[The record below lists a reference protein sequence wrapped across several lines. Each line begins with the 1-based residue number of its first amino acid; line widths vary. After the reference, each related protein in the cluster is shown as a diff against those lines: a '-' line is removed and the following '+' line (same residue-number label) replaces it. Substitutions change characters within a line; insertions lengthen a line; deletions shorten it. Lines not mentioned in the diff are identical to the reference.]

1 VAKKRSSAS
10 KKSKKH
16 TLKTLVKAI
25 DSHLKKLRK
34 AKKKKGN
41 TPQQKKALD
50 KHIGHLKRVRA
61 MTTDGCD
68 DFILAV

>member
-1 VAKKRSSAS
+1 MAKKRSS
-10 KKSKKH
+10 SKKH
-16 TLKTLVKAI
+16 TLKPLVKAV
-25 DSHLKKLRK
+25 DSHIKKLRK
-34 AKKKKGN
+34 AKAKKRA

-61 MTTDGCD
+61 MMTDGCD

>member
-1 VAKKRSSAS
+1 VAKKRSSS
-10 KKSKKH
+10 SKKH
-16 TLKTLVKAI
+16 TLKPVVKAI
-25 DSHLKKLRK
+25 DSQMKKLRK

-61 MTTDGCD
+61 MATDGCD
-68 DFILAV
+68 DFVLAV